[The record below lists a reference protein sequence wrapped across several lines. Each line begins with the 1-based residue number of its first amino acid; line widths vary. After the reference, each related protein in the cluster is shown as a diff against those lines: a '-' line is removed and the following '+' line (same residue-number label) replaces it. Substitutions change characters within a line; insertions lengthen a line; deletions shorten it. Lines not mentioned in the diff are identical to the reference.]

1 MFWGNQRSNFI
12 FVNTATYLNHVFPS
26 CAAVRM
32 CGDGALFQWNEREEA
47 AGQFLEGSFI
57 NKHHAVLLPGIC

>member
-1 MFWGNQRSNFI
+1 
-12 FVNTATYLNHVFPS
+12 
-26 CAAVRM
+26 M
-32 CGDGALFQWNEREEA
+32 CGDGALFQWNERAEA